1 MRKIY
6 IVFSHILYMIE
17 DYLMELELRG
27 QSKNTIRNYSYTIS
41 NFLEFTDKSPE
52 NINEQD
58 IKRYMIYLKNQKNA
72 TNRTIHRHLNALRS
86 FFRYQNIDI
95 ADKVQLPKLSKPLPK
110 FLTREEIKSLLEKT
124 DRLRDKCLIRL
135 LYSTGLRV
143 SELVNLNKN
152 DIKTESIHVISGKGA
167 KDRIVFVDPGTQEM
181 INHYI
186 SERNDDN
193 EALFLSTH
201 GDRISARTIQ
211 WLIKNYSKKAGI
223 EKKVTPHVLRH
234 SFATHMLE
242 GDADIVV
249 IKELL
254 GHSNLATTQIYTHIT
269 DERRKKV
276 YDKAHPLSKE

>member
-6 IVFSHILYMIE
+6 IFLNIFLFMLE

-27 QSKNTIRNYSYTIS
+27 QSKNTIRNYSYTLS
-41 NFLEFTDKSPE
+41 NFLNF
-52 NINEQD
+52 INKNPKDITEQD
-58 IKRYMIYLKNQKNA
+58 IKRYMIYLKNDKNA
-72 TNRTIHRHLNALRS
+72 TNKTIHRHLNALRS
-86 FFRYQNIDI
+86 YFRYQNIDV
-95 ADKVQLPKLSKPLPK
+95 ADKVMLPKLSKPLPK
-110 FLTREEIKSLLEKT
+110 FLTKEEIGILLEKPEKI
-124 DRLRDKCLIRL
+124 RDKCLIRL

-143 SELVNLNKN
+143 SELVKLNRN
-152 DIKTESIHVISGKGA
+152 DIKTESIHVVSGKGS
-167 KDRIVFVDPGTQEM
+167 KDRIVFVDPKTREM
-181 INHYI
+181 LETYI
-186 SERNDDN
+186 LYRKDTN
-193 EALFLSTH
+193 EALFISTH
-201 GDRISARTIQ
+201 GDRLSARTIQ
-211 WLIKNYSKKAGI
+211 WLIKKYSEEAGI

-254 GHSNLATTQIYTHIT
+254 GHSNLSTTQIYTHIT

>member
-1 MRKIY
+1 M
-6 IVFSHILYMIE
+6 LE

-27 QSKNTIRNYSYTIS
+27 QSKNTIRNYGYTLSSFFDYIHK
-41 NFLEFTDKSPE
+41 NPKDVT
-52 NINEQD
+52 EQD
-58 IKRYMIYLKNQKNA
+58 IKRYMIYLKNDKNA

-95 ADKVQLPKLSKPLPK
+95 ADKVMLPKLSKPLPK
-110 FLTREEIKSLLEKT
+110 FLTKEEIKILLEKP

-143 SELVNLNKN
+143 SELVKLNKN
-152 DIKTESIHVISGKGA
+152 DIKTESIHVVAGKGA
-167 KDRIVFVDPGTQEM
+167 KDRIVFVDSKTREM
-181 INHYI
+181 LDQYI
-186 SERNDDN
+186 LERNDEN
-193 EALFLSTH
+193 EALFLSNH

-211 WLIKNYSKKAGI
+211 WLIKKYSEDAGI

-254 GHSNLATTQIYTHIT
+254 GHSNLSTTQIYTHIT

>member
-6 IVFSHILYMIE
+6 IFRNIFLFMLE

-27 QSKNTIRNYSYTIS
+27 QSKNTIRNYSYTLS
-41 NFLEFTDKSPE
+41 NFLNF
-52 NINEQD
+52 INKNPKDITEQD
-58 IKRYMIYLKNQKNA
+58 IKRYMIYLKNDKNA
-72 TNRTIHRHLNALRS
+72 TNKTIHRHLNALRS
-86 FFRYQNIDI
+86 YFRYQNIDV
-95 ADKVQLPKLSKPLPK
+95 ADKVMLPKLSKPLPK
-110 FLTREEIKSLLEKT
+110 FLTKEEIGILLEKPEKI
-124 DRLRDKCLIRL
+124 RDKCLIRL

-143 SELVNLNKN
+143 SELVKLNKN
-152 DIKTESIHVISGKGA
+152 DIKTESIHVVSGKGS
-167 KDRIVFVDPGTQEM
+167 KDRIVFVDSKTREM
-181 INHYI
+181 LETYI
-186 SERNDDN
+186 SDRKDTN
-193 EALFLSTH
+193 EALFISTH
-201 GDRISARTIQ
+201 GDRLSARTIQ
-211 WLIKNYSKKAGI
+211 WLIKKYSEEAGI

-254 GHSNLATTQIYTHIT
+254 GHSNLSTTQIYTHIT

>member
-27 QSKNTIRNYSYTIS
+27 QSKNTIRNYRYTIS

-52 NINEQD
+52 SINEQD

-110 FLTREEIKSLLEKT
+110 FLTREEIKILLEKT

-181 INHYI
+181 INRYI
-186 SERNDDN
+186 SERSDDN

>member
-1 MRKIY
+1 M
-6 IVFSHILYMIE
+6 LE
-17 DYLMELELRG
+17 EYLMELELRG
-27 QSKNTIRNYSYTIS
+27 QSKNTIRNYGYTLS
-41 NFLEFTDKSPE
+41 NFFDYTNKNSKD
-52 NINEQD
+52 ITEQD
-58 IKRYMIYLKNQKNA
+58 IKRYMIYLKNDKNA

-95 ADKVQLPKLSKPLPK
+95 ADKVMLPKLSKPLPK
-110 FLTREEIKSLLEKT
+110 FLTKGEIRLLLEKP
-124 DRLRDKCLIRL
+124 DKLRDKCLIRL

-143 SELVNLNKN
+143 SELVKLNKN
-152 DIKTESIHVISGKGA
+152 DIKTESIHVVSGKGS
-167 KDRIVFVDPGTQEM
+167 KDRIVFVDSKTREM
-181 INHYI
+181 LEQYI
-186 SERNDDN
+186 SERNDSN
-193 EALFLSTH
+193 EALFLSAH

-211 WLIKNYSKKAGI
+211 WLIKKYSEDAGI

-254 GHSNLATTQIYTHIT
+254 GHSNLSTTQIYTHIT
-269 DERRKKV
+269 DERRRKV

>member
-1 MRKIY
+1 
-6 IVFSHILYMIE
+6 MIE

-110 FLTREEIKSLLEKT
+110 FLTREEIKILLEKT

>member
-6 IVFSHILYMIE
+6 IVFSQILYMIE

-110 FLTREEIKSLLEKT
+110 FLTREEIKILLEKT

-181 INHYI
+181 INRYI

>member
-1 MRKIY
+1 
-6 IVFSHILYMIE
+6 MIE

-27 QSKNTIRNYSYTIS
+27 QSKNTIRNYRYTIS
-41 NFLEFTDKSPE
+41 NFLKFTNKSPE

-58 IKRYMIYLKNQKNA
+58 IKRYMIHLKNQKNA

-95 ADKVQLPKLSKPLPK
+95 ADKIQLPKLSKPLPK
-110 FLTREEIKSLLEKT
+110 FLTREEIKILLEKT

-167 KDRIVFVDPGTQEM
+167 KDRIVFVDPRTQEM
-181 INHYI
+181 ISHYI
-186 SERNDDN
+186 SERNDDK

-201 GDRISARTIQ
+201 GERISARTIQ
-211 WLIKNYSKKAGI
+211 WLIKKYSKKAGI
-223 EKKVTPHVLRH
+223 EKKVSPHVLRH

-276 YDKAHPLSKE
+276 YAKAHPLSKE